1 MVHAFFYYQY
11 IYVYL
16 FKNIMQ
22 KQESYVVKMDNIS
35 SSSSSVGL
43 LDLPEEVL
51 LKVFAYLDITN
62 LLRCSQVCHRIRHI
76 CYDKSLWQKV
86 NLCGKIVPYRFV
98 RLILK
103 NGCKYLSL
111 RNAKIEGDIGSIKVS
126 ELRYLDCTNCFANPE
141 VLKRI
146 IASCHSMEKISM
158 VSPNKGG
165 PNKPLSHS
173 QVPDCNP

>member
-1 MVHAFFYYQY
+1 MA
-11 IYVYL
+11 I
-16 FKNIMQ
+16 
-22 KQESYVVKMDNIS
+22 IS
-35 SSSSSVGL
+35 SPISIGL

-51 LKVFAYLDITN
+51 LNVFGYLDITN
-62 LLRCSQVCHRIRHI
+62 LLRCSQVCSRIRHI

-111 RNAKIEGDIGSIKVS
+111 RNAKIEGDIGLIKTS

-146 IASCHSMEKISM
+146 ISSCQSLEKISM
-158 VSPNKGG
+158 VSPNKGEL
-165 PNKPLSHS
+165 KVRCFSVS
-173 QVPDCNP
+173 FSFVIF